1 MSKNNS
7 KDNDYQ
13 KIAYQVSFVSLV
25 GNFLLSLIKLLA
37 GLVFHSAALVSDS
50 VHSASD
56 VLSTFV
62 VIIGVKIS
70 SKEADDDHPYGHE
83 RFECVA
89 AMLLAGVLA
98 LVGVGI
104 GYEGIVAIASGSYR
118 NTVAPGVLAL
128 VVAIISIVS
137 KEAMYHYTIYYARKI
152 NSTALTA
159 DAWHHRSDAFS
170 SIGALIGV
178 AGARLGLPICDPIA
192 SVIICAFVLK
202 AAWDIFKDAT
212 NKMVDHACAKEV
224 QTQLHDCAA
233 SVKGVECIKDLKT
246 REFGAKIYVELVICV
261 DGQLTLTDAH
271 RIAHQVHDKL
281 ESKFPDVKHCMV
293 HVDPA

>member
-7 KDNDYQ
+7 KNDNYH
-13 KIAYQVSFVSLV
+13 KVAYRVSAVSLI
-25 GNFLLSLIKLLA
+25 GNLLLSLVKLFA
-37 GLVFHSAALVSDS
+37 GFISHSSALISDS

-62 VIIGVKIS
+62 VIIGIKIS
-70 SKEADDDHPYGHE
+70 SKAADDDHPYGHE

-89 AMLLAGVLA
+89 AMLLAGVLV
-98 LVGVGI
+98 LVGAGI
-104 GYEGIVAIASGSYR
+104 GYGGIMTIIDGSYR
-118 NTVAPGVLAL
+118 DATMPGIFAL
-128 VVAIISIVS
+128 VVAVVSIIS
-137 KEAMYHYTIYYARKI
+137 KEAMYRYTIHYARKI

-178 AGARLGLPICDPIA
+178 AGSRLGLPVCDPIA
-192 SVIICAFVLK
+192 SVVICGFILK

-212 NKMVDHACAKEV
+212 NKMVDHACVPEV
-224 QTQLHDCAA
+224 QAKFCNCAK
-233 SVKGVECIKDLKT
+233 SVAGVKRISDLKT
-246 REFGAKIYVELVICV
+246 REFGARVYVDLSICV
-261 DGQLTLTDAH
+261 DGELSLSDAH
-271 RIAHQVHDKL
+271 QIAHQVHKCL
-281 ESKFPDVKHCMV
+281 ESKFPEIKHCMV

>member
-7 KDNDYQ
+7 KDYDYQ
-13 KIAYQVSFVSLV
+13 KIAYKVSAVSLV
-25 GNFLLSLIKLLA
+25 GNFLLSLIKLFT

-89 AMLLAGVLA
+89 AMLLAGVLS
-98 LVGVGI
+98 LVGLGI
-104 GYEGIVAIASGSYR
+104 GYEGITTIIDGSYHSA
-118 NTVAPGVLAL
+118 TTPGILTLAVAMV
-128 VVAIISIVS
+128 SIVS
-137 KEAMYHYTIYYARKI
+137 KEAMYHYTIHYAHKI

-178 AGARLGLPICDPIA
+178 AGARLGFPICDPIA
-192 SVIICAFVLK
+192 SVVICVFILK

-212 NKMVDHACAKEV
+212 NKMVDHACTQEV
-224 QTQLHDCAA
+224 QTQLRDCAA

-246 REFGAKIYVELVICV
+246 REFGAKVYVELVICV
-261 DGQLTLTDAH
+261 DGKLTLTDAH

>member
-7 KDNDYQ
+7 KDYDYQ
-13 KIAYQVSFVSLV
+13 KIAYKVSAVSLV
-25 GNFLLSLIKLLA
+25 GNFLLSLIKLFT

-83 RFECVA
+83 RFECVT

-98 LVGVGI
+98 LVGLGI
-104 GYEGIVAIASGSYR
+104 GYEGITTIIDGSYHSA
-118 NTVAPGVLAL
+118 TTPGILAL
-128 VVAIISIVS
+128 AVAMVSIVS
-137 KEAMYHYTIYYARKI
+137 KEAMYHYTIHYARKI

-178 AGARLGLPICDPIA
+178 AGARLGFPICDPIA
-192 SVIICAFVLK
+192 SVVICVFILK

-212 NKMVDHACAKEV
+212 NKMVDHACTQEV
-224 QTQLHDCAA
+224 QTRLRDCAA

-261 DGQLTLTDAH
+261 DGKLTLTDAH
-271 RIAHQVHDKL
+271 HIAHQVHDKL